1 MNRILL
7 RYVSGLSVFLRIL
20 FLVLLVSL
28 AVPASGQKAERA
40 RPAKPVD
47 LEKLRRDLVAV
58 VGKDFEV
65 VKDEMKGRTNASGGG
80 TYWLAHLKPK
90 HPGSFK
96 LIYRYN
102 YNDPHYSHVE
112 REFGLNVG
120 RKGCRRGVPNYGSYH
135 RFCVGDT
142 IIFPVAIYNFTE
154 HEFSLTSQ
162 EYTLEDDAVWEK
174 AYPASVDV
182 GADQSPVNNPLAEQL
197 KYVGSSSHRLLHRNG
212 GYTLESYA
220 VFEAQ
225 SPGRFNVTVSAVYPD
240 LPSAVLSGIGAGGGV
255 PIIVV
260 SRDTPVTLLASH
272 HDVRG
277 YTMGFNGKEYVSSVS
292 GDAYMA
298 GLMILQPGD
307 RISLKYFTTIRSP
320 QFERREYAANSQRA
334 GGDLIDKVPAPLI
347 YKNPFVLNTEY
358 NFTEWLADYL
368 PR

>member
-1 MNRILL
+1 MKRAFAIAFP
-7 RYVSGLSVFLRIL
+7 V
-20 FLVLLVSL
+20 LVSL
-28 AVPASGQKAERA
+28 LLFQLFPGSLTLVSAQKQH
-40 RPAKPVD
+40 PKPGTKLID
-47 LEKLRRDLVAV
+47 LEQLRRDFVAAV
-58 VGKDFEV
+58 YKDFEV
-65 VKDEMKGRTNASGGG
+65 VKGEMKERSNLSGGG
-80 TYWLAHLKPK
+80 TYWLAHIKPR

-120 RKGCRRGVPNYGSYH
+120 RKGCRRGVPNTGWYH

-142 IIFPVAIYNFTE
+142 IILPVIVNNFTE

-162 EYTLEDDAVWEK
+162 VYTPEDDAVWEK
-174 AYPASVDV
+174 AYPGWVDV
-182 GADQSPVNNPLAEQL
+182 GADQSLVNNPLAEHL

-225 SPGRFNVTVSAVYPD
+225 SPGRFNLTVSAAYPD
-240 LPSAVLSGIGAGGGV
+240 LPSTVLSGIGAGGGV

-277 YTMGFNGKEYVSSVS
+277 YTVGFNGQEYVSSVS
-292 GDAYMA
+292 GDAYMTDV
-298 GLMILQPGD
+298 MILQPGD
-307 RISLKYFTTIRSP
+307 RISLKYLTTIRSP
-320 QFERREYAANSQRA
+320 DYERREHGANDQRA
-334 GGDLIDKVPAPLI
+334 GEDVDKIPAPLI
-347 YKNPFVLNTEY
+347 YKNPFALNTEY
-358 NFTEWLADYL
+358 DFTEWLVDYL

>member
-1 MNRILL
+1 MKRALATAFPLLSILFCQL
-7 RYVSGLSVFLRIL
+7 CFGWL
-20 FLVLLVSL
+20 FLVS
-28 AVPASGQKAERA
+28 AQKQNTNR
-40 RPAKPVD
+40 RTKSVD
-47 LEKLRRDLVAV
+47 LEQLRRDFVAA

-65 VKDEMKGRTNASGGG
+65 VKDELKRRSNASGGG
-80 TYWLAHLKPK
+80 TFWLAHIKPK

-162 EYTLEDDAVWEK
+162 EYTPEDDAVWEK
-174 AYPASVDV
+174 ANPASVDV
-182 GADQSPVNNPLAEQL
+182 RADQSPVNNPLAEQL

-225 SPGRFNVTVSAVYPD
+225 SPGRFNVTVSANYPD
-240 LPSAVLSGIGAGGGV
+240 LSSAVLSGIGVGGGV

-260 SRDTPVTLLASH
+260 SRETPVTLLASH

-277 YTMGFNGKEYVSSVS
+277 YTMGFNGKEYVSSTS
-292 GDAYMA
+292 GDAYMVDV
-298 GLMILQPGD
+298 MILQPGD
-307 RISLKYFTTIRSP
+307 RISLKYFTTIRSR
-320 QFERREYAANSQRA
+320 QFERSELASA
-334 GGDLIDKVPAPLI
+334 GQTDKVPLPLI
-347 YKNPFVLNTEY
+347 YKNPFALNGEY